1 MSDIILTTIAEAV
14 RKYVVVAGDDP
25 MLDIAE
31 NVVKELKSSRMA
43 IVELP
48 ESTYVDDD
56 AQVFFGEF
64 DIRADPTGTPMYR
77 TVTTDFCMGSEFKV
91 KWSPARAYWW
101 GRHLIAAA
109 LETGYEYA

>member
-1 MSDIILTTIAEAV
+1 MVADALAEFLPG
-14 RKYVVVAGDDP
+14 GDEGQDARRA
-25 MLDIAE
+25 LDMADAAISAYRDT
-31 NVVKELKSSRMA
+31 LRGDRMA

-48 ESTYVDDD
+48 EPTYVDDD

-64 DIRADPTGTPMYR
+64 DIRADPTGTPAYR

-91 KWSPARAYWW
+91 KWSSARAYWW

-109 LETGYEYA
+109 LETGYGI